1 MSAPSDKHAEL
12 CELLEKLI
20 DGELNSGE
28 AKRLNELLRAD
39 PSACDLYLNHVTL
52 HAQLERELGGKLS
65 AADALEFAAP
75 STEKIAP
82 LPRASWSLGEEI
94 KRRFF
99 HPWPMALAASFAL
112 VAMIAALLLLNQ
124 TSASAAEMVRHALK
138 THATAPDRRYRV
150 EVKLDPAL
158 QTQNKTAPASE
169 TFLWTRGDRCWIE
182 TRSTNQTVAW
192 GHDEQCQVW
201 FALSPKVGVRF
212 NPAEASQRMAMF
224 RERMEQFRE
233 MRGMQGPVEFAKCFD
248 RLSLACDL
256 CSLKVETLLQGVLSD
271 FDLRREFQ
279 GADNYLIQ
287 AELKAGRTNSYCRD
301 AQLEVD
307 AQNGVLQ
314 KLTLHRLHNGQPAG
328 TVTFTLVESGEK
340 TNASY
345 TLAGHLDADAVIY
358 DRGSGPMRRG
368 PLLMQ
373 FLAVLWGETI
383 SN

>member
-39 PSACDLYLNHVTL
+39 PSACDLYLNHITL

-138 THATAPDRRYRV
+138 TQATAPDRRYRV

-192 GHDEQCQVW
+192 GHDEQGQVW

-314 KLTLHRLHNGQPAG
+314 KLTVHRLHNGQTAG